1 VRRPDRGDDLTTP
14 LGSGTPVAGGRDLFL
29 PGNDLRLAAT
39 RWAGTGTPILLL
51 HGLAS
56 QRRFWNLVATDLAG
70 RPVCALDQRGHGD
83 SDKPDDGY
91 DLSTVAADAATAL
104 DALGWSRAVV
114 VGHSWGAAVATT
126 LAAEH
131 PERVL
136 AVVAVDG
143 GVGSP
148 AGDEPREEVRKRLE
162 PPRFAVPPD
171 ELVPML
177 RQGALAPWWSP
188 AVEDAVLPIFAVG
201 DDGLARARL
210 TFERHMRIV
219 DGLLDYDADAV
230 FARIAAPCWLVVAD
244 SGDEWSER
252 KKQGLEHAVEAL
264 ARPRAFTL
272 RGALHDVP
280 LQWPAV
286 VSGVVRAAADEVA
299 AAAREGRA

>member
-1 VRRPDRGDDLTTP
+1 M
-14 LGSGTPVAGGRDLFL
+14 AGGRDLFL

-39 RWAGTGTPILLL
+39 RWAGTGVPILLL

-83 SDKPDDGY
+83 SDQPDDGY
-91 DLSTVAADAATAL
+91 DLATVASDAAIAL

-114 VGHSWGAAVATT
+114 VGHSWGAAVALT

-143 GVGSP
+143 GVGAP
-148 AGDEPREEVRKRLE
+148 GRDESREEIRTRLE
-162 PPRFAVPPD
+162 PPRFALPPD
-171 ELVPML
+171 DLVPMI
-177 RQGALAPWWSP
+177 RQGPLAPWWSQE
-188 AVEDAVLPIFAVG
+188 VEDAVLPIFAVG
-201 DDGLARARL
+201 DDGLARPRL
-210 TFERHMRIV
+210 TFERHMMIV
-219 DGLLDYDADAV
+219 DGLLDYSPESLFPRV
-230 FARIAAPCWLVVAD
+230 AAPAWLLVSD
-244 SGDEWSER
+244 SGDAWSKAKVAAIDDAIDR
-252 KKQGLEHAVEAL
+252 L

-299 AAAREGRA
+299 AAAREGRS